1 MHCARQ
7 PPTRV
12 ELFRDKLIVTGPIRC
27 STSLLSLYSKF
38 SRDCNLELYQISWSS
53 SMYVVLVLLR
63 DRGSKPDHNFQ
74 SPVWGSSSTSGGLN
88 PFNHLQ
94 IEHWTREHREIR
106 DACIHPHPTHCR
118 AKQLCWGGGG
128 PDPWTPGQRGAC
140 LEWKRKSE
148 GVMDD
153 ERENNRPCASIRLF
167 YFIFSWLT
175 RDSYTA
181 LACAI

>member
-1 MHCARQ
+1 MRFWNKYSLLAYMHCAMQ

-53 SMYVVLVLLR
+53 SMSSRCCIGVAAWSGIEAWPQFSVTSVGVILNQWRVKPLQPPANRTLNTWTPWNPWCMYTPTPHSLPSKATLL
-63 DRGSKPDHNFQ
+63 GG
-74 SPVWGSSSTSGGLN
+74 WSGPL
-88 PFNHLQ
+88 
-94 IEHWTREHREIR
+94 
-106 DACIHPHPTHCR
+106 D
-118 AKQLCWGGGG
+118 
-128 PDPWTPGQRGAC
+128 PGQRRAC

-167 YFIFSWLT
+167 YLIF
-175 RDSYTA
+175 
-181 LACAI
+181 